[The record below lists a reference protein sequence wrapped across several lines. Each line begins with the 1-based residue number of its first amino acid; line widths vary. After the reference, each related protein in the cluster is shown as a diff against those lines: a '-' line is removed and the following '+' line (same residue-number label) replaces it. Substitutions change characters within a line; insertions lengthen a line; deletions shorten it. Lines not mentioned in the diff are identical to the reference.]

1 MDNENKEALSPIT
14 KEIEEKAVKIKEGLK
29 HVETKEN
36 NKLPTAAGKIL
47 FIYYQNVIF
56 LKKKKK
62 FKKVYSNIYYF
73 IEIEA
78 EKKEKESEGKK

>member
-36 NKLPTAAGKIL
+36 NKLPTAA
-47 FIYYQNVIF
+47 
-56 LKKKKK
+56 
-62 FKKVYSNIYYF
+62 
-73 IEIEA
+73 EIEA
-78 EKKEKESEGKK
+78 EKKEKESEEKK